1 MLALIGNFFELI
13 GGALTLNGEVL
24 LAARDAPRAYLA
36 AVIMAL
42 AAGISLSLGQCVVLF
57 ANRVPPGRFT
67 ATVLAGALLYGA
79 RLLLWTVAIWVVGV
93 ISPRYALPLDT
104 IFLAVCFGQAP
115 QLFGFFIMIPYLGM
129 SLRRVLDAYSLIV
142 VVAGLRVMLDVP
154 VLAAFFAAGLGWL
167 LQSFVA
173 GLLERPLAGV
183 RAWMWRTA
191 SGREDFASAG
201 AIVDELLGSPRAPQ
215 GRQGTQTAPAGPDG
229 PGAPGGASGT
239 GGAGTGAGPAAGGT
253 GR

>member
-1 MLALIGNFFELI
+1 MLELVHNFLRLIV
-13 GGALTLNGEVL
+13 GALTLDGTVL

-36 AVIMAL
+36 AVLMAL

-57 ANRVPPGRFT
+57 ANRVPPGRF
-67 ATVLAGALLYGA
+67 AAAVFAGALVYGA
-79 RLLLWTVAIWVVGV
+79 RLLLWTVAIWVVGL
-93 ISPRYALPLDT
+93 ISPRYALPLST
-104 IFLAVCFGQAP
+104 TFLAVCFGQAP
-115 QLFGFFIMIPYLGM
+115 QLFGFFIMVPYLGM

-167 LQSFVA
+167 LQAFVA

-191 SGREDFASAG
+191 AGREDFESPR
-201 AIVDELLGSPRAPQ
+201 AIVDELLGNPQ
-215 GRQGTQTAPAGPDG
+215 AVQGLQGT
-229 PGAPGGASGT
+229 PGGGA
-239 GGAGTGAGPAAGGT
+239 GGAGGAGGTGTGAGPATGGT